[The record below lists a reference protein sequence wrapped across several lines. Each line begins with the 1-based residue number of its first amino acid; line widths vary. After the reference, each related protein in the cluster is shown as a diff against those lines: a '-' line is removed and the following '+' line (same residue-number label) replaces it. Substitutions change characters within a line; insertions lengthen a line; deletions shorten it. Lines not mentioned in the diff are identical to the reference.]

1 MSALLL
7 DQVLRLEKFP
17 GKGGWTFVRLP
28 EIKTASGKTL
38 GWDKLRVLFDEHE
51 VPEMGLLSLGNG
63 QRFLPV
69 KAEIRKAIG
78 KQAGDQMRL
87 QLFTLLQELDIRSE
101 FLLCLED
108 EPEAIIHYQSWKAS
122 ERDKYISWI
131 EQGQNTEQQV
141 ERMAKAV
148 DRIATGLLFSSQ

>member
-1 MSALLL
+1 MSELLL

-28 EIKTASGKTL
+28 EIKTSSGRSL
-38 GWDKLRVLFDEHE
+38 GWDKLRILFDDFE

-87 QLFTLLQELDIRSE
+87 QLFALIKEIDIRSE

-108 EPEAIIHYQSWKAS
+108 EPKAIIHFQNWKVP
-122 ERDKYISWI
+122 EREKYISWI

-148 DRIATGLLFSSQ
+148 DRIAEGLLFGT